1 MLICKSKD
9 TKKYVKPMS
18 QALSLQKV
26 RTKDLTR
33 KQQKLKK
40 KEKKLH
46 ANRLITILHSK
57 EDYSNNMKTKGIWK

>member
-1 MLICKSKD
+1 MLISKSKD

-40 KEKKLH
+40 KKKLH

>member
-1 MLICKSKD
+1 MLIYKSKD

-33 KQQKLKK
+33 KPQKLKK
-40 KEKKLH
+40 KKKNYMQIDLLQFYIQ
-46 ANRLITILHSK
+46 RKITVTI
-57 EDYSNNMKTKGIWK
+57 

>member
-40 KEKKLH
+40 KKKKNYMQIDLLQFYIQ
-46 ANRLITILHSK
+46 RKITVTI
-57 EDYSNNMKTKGIWK
+57 

>member
-1 MLICKSKD
+1 
-9 TKKYVKPMS
+9 MS